1 MKKHFLVTIA
11 VFSLAASICT
21 GCKDH
26 ASSQIPE
33 VPAVTVTESLPVDTQ
48 ADTHNTPDVT
58 LPPADEPSP
67 TGAAPDAGLLPADDP
82 QPSGII
88 SDTANASSPTG
99 IQGSTHNTPDVTT
112 LPSGDPGSAD
122 ITPSGTS
129 QPSDD
134 PDITPTEEITM
145 APIDI
150 DSAFYISPITDEIFA
165 RINGR
170 SYPDGCTLSLDE
182 IRYIHVLHYDFEGN
196 ISEGEIIVN
205 TAVAEDVLE
214 IFREL
219 FDIEYPIEKMTLIDA
234 YDADDERSMED
245 NNTSAFNYRFIAE
258 TTVLSNHAL
267 GLAIDIN
274 PLYNPYVYVRS
285 DGSTFLQPYNAGDY
299 VDREKDNPYYI
310 RRNDECYNIFISHG
324 FTWGGDWNTKKDY
337 QHFEKKVK

>member
-1 MKKHFLVTIA
+1 MKKHFLVTMA
-11 VFSLAASICT
+11 VFSLTALFFT
-21 GCKDH
+21 GCKNHDP
-26 ASSQIPE
+26 AQIVDDPTG
-33 VPAVTVTESLPVDTQ
+33 TVTEALTSTDNTDGTTNTPTDIPGDHNNIPNGNLLPSDAPGNENNSGSTG
-48 ADTHNTPDVT
+48 NTPDG
-58 LPPADEPSP
+58 D
-67 TGAAPDAGLLPADDP
+67 LLP
-82 QPSGII
+82 
-88 SDTANASSPTG
+88 T
-99 IQGSTHNTPDVTT
+99 
-112 LPSGDPGSAD
+112 GDPGSTD
-122 ITPSGTS
+122 LTPTVTL
-129 QPSDD
+129 QPTDS

-145 APIDI
+145 TPTDI

-165 RINGR
+165 RIKGK
-170 SYPDGCTLSLDE
+170 SYPEGCTLSLDE

-299 VDREKDNPYYI
+299 VDRAKDNPYYI

-337 QHFEKKVK
+337 QHFEKKTK

>member
-1 MKKHFLVTIA
+1 MKKQVLLTMA
-11 VFSLAASICT
+11 VFSVAALLCT
-21 GCKDH
+21 GCRDRNP
-26 ASSQIPE
+26 SQVSADPTG
-33 VPAVTVTESLPVDTQ
+33 TVTEALTPTDITDGTTNTPTDIPGDHSNIPNGNLLPSDAPGNENNSGT
-48 ADTHNTPDVT
+48 TGNTPDVDLLPTGDPGTAPDET
-58 LPPADEPSP
+58 LPPTNDS
-67 TGAAPDAGLLPADDP
+67 
-82 QPSGII
+82 
-88 SDTANASSPTG
+88 
-99 IQGSTHNTPDVTT
+99 GSTVT
-112 LPSGDPGSAD
+112 L
-122 ITPSGTS
+122 
-129 QPSDD
+129 QPTDSH
-134 PDITPTEEITM
+134 DITPTEEITM
-145 APIDI
+145 APTDI

-165 RINGR
+165 RIKGK
-170 SYPDGCTLSLDE
+170 SYPEGCTLSLDE

-299 VDREKDNPYYI
+299 VDRAKDNPYYI

-337 QHFEKKVK
+337 QHFEKKTK